1 MVVRLTTPT
10 RRLLRCG
17 APVLPSCG
25 HPGRTRAIIEFYSE
39 IRLIHIVL
47 AISTGV
53 LFTLRGLLVQAGRAA
68 LANHVVVRYLS
79 YTIDTALLAAYV
91 VLGSLALKRA
101 PTPASRLACFVGALA
116 AYGLMIGIA
125 RSHDP
130 RGWLLWLGS

>member
-1 MVVRLTTPT
+1 M
-10 RRLLRCG
+10 
-17 APVLPSCG
+17 
-25 HPGRTRAIIEFYSE
+25 IKFYPE
-39 IRLIHIVL
+39 IRLIHIAL

-79 YTIDTALLAAYV
+79 YTIDTALLTAALMLLTVLRLSPFDTPWLAVKIALLAVYV

-101 PTPASRLACFVGALA
+101 RSASARLACFVGALA

>member
-1 MVVRLTTPT
+1 M
-10 RRLLRCG
+10 
-17 APVLPSCG
+17 
-25 HPGRTRAIIEFYSE
+25 IEFYPDV
-39 IRLIHIVL
+39 RLAHIAL
-47 AISTGV
+47 AIATGA
-53 LFTLRGLLVQAGRAA
+53 LFTLRGLLVQTGHAA

-79 YTIDTALLAAYV
+79 YTIDTALLTAALMLLTMLRLSPLDTPWLAVKIALLVAYV

-101 PTPASRLACFVGALA
+101 PTAASRRACFVGALA